1 MDDPGMGDLRMDAS
15 DWPAPGE
22 ALPDVDNAQ
31 SFDPF
36 GYDFNDFTFSGEF
49 DVAPSIEAM
58 QPTEDTQ
65 DRQPDVPEGAADS
78 MARNIS
84 DSNFLGEF
92 YLAPSIEETQPT
104 ENTQDRQPD
113 VPEGAAES
121 MAPGNG
127 ANNGQAPPQPSKQ
140 EWDRQKP
147 TIIALYLG
155 QRKTAKEIVGIMEEQ
170 HNFYA
175 R

>member
-1 MDDPGMGDLRMDAS
+1 MDDPGMDAS

-31 SFDPF
+31 SIDPF
-36 GYDFNDFTFSGEF
+36 GYNFEDFTFSGEF
-49 DVAPSIEAM
+49 DVAPSIEAL

-84 DSNFLGEF
+84 DFTCFGQF
-92 YLAPSIEETQPT
+92 DLALSIEETQPT

-113 VPEGAAES
+113 VSEGAANS
-121 MAPGNG
+121 MASNNR
-127 ANNGQAPPQPSKQ
+127 ANDGRARPKKPSPQ

-147 TIIALYLG
+147 TIIALFLG
-155 QRKTAKEIVGIMEEQ
+155 GKTIKQIVRIMEDE